1 MDKLGSVRD
10 LTFWGQLLMVGLPGP
25 RVEEVARGLVRD
37 LKVGGIVLFARN
49 LESPEQVW
57 QLTHDLQKEALAA
70 TGRPL
75 IISLDQEGGTVQRLK
90 SPFTIIP
97 AARQLGLKATVAEVE
112 ALARRVAREL
122 CLVGVNMNL
131 APVLDVA
138 RGADCPLWDR
148 SYGPDPQLVAKLGT
162 AAIRG
167 FLAGGVMPV
176 AKHFPGLGDTVIDSH
191 EELALAE
198 SGNGARE
205 QDLFPFRQAVA
216 AGVPVIMTAHL
227 KVPEWDSR
235 PATLSEKILQ
245 EWLRRDL
252 GFDGVIITDDLE
264 MGGIATRLPAPQAAR
279 EALAAGAD
287 LLLICKD
294 WQAAWDTATLLAQE
308 AALEPR
314 GREAAARLRLLKERL
329 KPQTAD
335 LKAVKEFFRSRR

>member
-1 MDKLGSVRD
+1 MDNLGSIKD
-10 LTFWGQLLMVGLPGP
+10 FTFWGQLLMVGLPGP

-49 LESPEQVW
+49 LEGLEQVW
-57 QLTHDLQKEALAA
+57 QLTYDLQKEALAA
-70 TGRPL
+70 TGQPL
-75 IISLDQEGGTVQRLK
+75 LIALDQEGGKVQRLK
-90 SPFTIIP
+90 SPFTPIP
-97 AARQLGLKATVAEVE
+97 PARQLGLKATAAEVE
-112 ALARRVAREL
+112 ALARQVAREL

-138 RGADCPLWDR
+138 RGPDCPLWDR
-148 SYGPDPQLVAKLGT
+148 SYGRDPQLVATMGT

-167 FLAGGVMPV
+167 FLAGGIIPV
-176 AKHFPGLGDTVIDSH
+176 AKHFPGLGDTSLDSH

-198 SGNGARE
+198 SDNASRE
-205 QDLFPFRQAVA
+205 QDLLPFRQAVA
-216 AGVPVIMTAHL
+216 AGVPIIMTAHL

-245 EWLRRDL
+245 ERLRRDL

-264 MGGIATRLPAPQAAR
+264 MGAIATRLPAPQAAR

-287 LLLICKD
+287 LMLICKD
-294 WQAAWDTATLLAQE
+294 WQAAWDTSALLAQE

-314 GREAAARLRLLKERL
+314 GRQAAARLRLLRERL

-335 LKAVKEFFRSRR
+335 LEAVKKFFRPRR